1 MPQAE
6 LDSVQIDMEG
16 TLLVRNLVFAGG
28 AAGLAVHQAVGAE
41 THVDLRLAEN
51 AKLFAPAL
59 GFRLLAL
66 NAKDPA

>member
-1 MPQAE
+1 MRSPT
-6 LDSVQIDMEG
+6 SVRG
-16 TLLVRNLVFAGG
+16 LVLASR
-28 AAGLAVHQAVGAE
+28 AAGLTVHQAVGAE

-66 NAKDPA
+66 DANDSA